1 MLNEKLSDKSS
12 IEEQEVSEKEGTVI
26 APFSLTL
33 SRHGLKLDRETT
45 RTLQINTGFLCNQ
58 TCIHCHLN
66 AGPDRKENM
75 NLGIIQ
81 AVISYA
87 QRGGFEIIDITGG
100 APELNP
106 HIKTLIEG
114 VSDFAPRMML
124 RSNLS
129 VLNDGKR
136 DHLMKFLS
144 EKRVVIVASFPSLNE
159 IQADSQRGD
168 GIFQICIDALK
179 KLNSLGYGH
188 EGTGLELNL
197 VSNPTGA
204 YLPPDQVQTEKR
216 FRQVLKRKWGIVFNN
231 LYNFANVPLG
241 RFRQWLIK
249 TDNLDSYVKKLYSS
263 FNACAVDGLMCR
275 SLVSIS
281 WDGYLYD
288 CDFNL
293 AGGLFMGGRKIHVS
307 EMPGSP
313 EPGSHIATADHCYTC
328 TAGSGFT

>member
-12 IEEQEVSEKEGTVI
+12 IIKQQVFEKEGTVI
-26 APFSLTL
+26 PPFSLTL
-33 SRHGLKLDRETT
+33 SRHGLELDRKVTL
-45 RTLQINTGFLCNQ
+45 TLQVNLGFLCNQ
-58 TCIHCHLN
+58 TCRHCHLN

-75 NLGIIQ
+75 DLGIIQ
-81 AVISYA
+81 EVISYA
-87 QRGGFEIIDITGG
+87 QRGGFEIVDITGG

-114 VSDFAPRMML
+114 ISDFASRIML

-179 KLNSLGYGH
+179 KLNSLGYGQ

-204 YLPPDQVQTEKR
+204 FLPPDQVQTEKR
-216 FRQVLKRKWGIVFNN
+216 FRQVLKRKWGIVFNK
-231 LYNFANVPLG
+231 LFNFANVPLG
-241 RFRQWLIK
+241 RFRQWLVG
-249 TDNLDSYVKKLYSS
+249 TDNLDTYIKKLYSN
-263 FNACAVDGLMCR
+263 FNACAIDGLMCR
-275 SLVSIS
+275 SLVSVS

-288 CDFNL
+288 CDFNI
-293 AGGLFMGGRKIHVS
+293 ARGIFMGGHKVHVS
-307 EMPGSP
+307 KMPGP
-313 EPGSHIATADHCYTC
+313 PKPGSHIATADHCYTC
-328 TAGSGFT
+328 TAGTGFT

>member
-1 MLNEKLSDKSS
+1 MLNQKLSDKSS
-12 IEEQEVSEKEGTVI
+12 IIKQQVFEKEGTVI

-33 SRHGLKLDRETT
+33 SRHGLELDRKVTL
-45 RTLQINTGFLCNQ
+45 TLQVNLGFLCNQ
-58 TCIHCHLN
+58 TCRHCHLN

-75 NLGIIQ
+75 DLGIIQ
-81 AVISYA
+81 EVISYA
-87 QRGGFEIIDITGG
+87 QRGGFGIVDITGG

-114 VSDFAPRMML
+114 ISDFASRIML

-179 KLNSLGYGH
+179 KLNSLGYGQ

-204 YLPPDQVQTEKR
+204 FLPPDQVQTEKR
-216 FRQVLKRKWGIVFNN
+216 FRQVLKKKWGIVFNK
-231 LYNFANVPLG
+231 LFNFANVPLG
-241 RFRQWLIK
+241 RFRQWLVG
-249 TDNLDSYVKKLYSS
+249 TDNLDTYIKKLYSN
-263 FNACAVDGLMCR
+263 FNACAIDGLMCR
-275 SLVSIS
+275 SLVSVS

-288 CDFNL
+288 CDFNI
-293 AGGLFMGGRKIHVS
+293 ARGIFMGGHKVHVS
-307 EMPGSP
+307 KMPGP
-313 EPGSHIATADHCYTC
+313 PKPGSHIATADHCYTC
-328 TAGSGFT
+328 TAGTGFT

>member
-1 MLNEKLSDKSS
+1 
-12 IEEQEVSEKEGTVI
+12 
-26 APFSLTL
+26 
-33 SRHGLKLDRETT
+33 
-45 RTLQINTGFLCNQ
+45 
-58 TCIHCHLN
+58 
-66 AGPDRKENM
+66 
-75 NLGIIQ
+75 
-81 AVISYA
+81 
-87 QRGGFEIIDITGG
+87 
-100 APELNP
+100 
-106 HIKTLIEG
+106 
-114 VSDFAPRMML
+114 ML

-159 IQADSQRGD
+159 IQTDSQRGD

-204 YLPPDQVQTEKR
+204 FLPPDQVQTEKR

-231 LYNFANVPLG
+231 LFNFANVPLG

-263 FNACAVDGLMCR
+263 FNDCAVDGLMCR

-293 AGGLFMGGRKIHVS
+293 AKGLFMGGLKIHVS
-307 EMPGSP
+307 EMPGPP

>member
-1 MLNEKLSDKSS
+1 M
-12 IEEQEVSEKEGTVI
+12 SEKEGPVI

-58 TCIHCHLN
+58 TCRHCHLN

-100 APELNP
+100 APELNFN
-106 HIKTLIEG
+106 IETLIEG
-114 VSDFAPRMML
+114 VSDVVPRMML

-144 EKRVVIVASFPSLNE
+144 EKRVLIVASFPSLNVL
-159 IQADSQRGD
+159 QADSQRGD
-168 GIFQICIDALK
+168 GIFQISIDALK
-179 KLNSLGYGH
+179 KLNCLGYGH

-204 YLPPDQVQTEKR
+204 FLPPDQAQTEKR

-249 TDNLDSYVKKLYSS
+249 TDNLDSYMKKLYSS

-293 AGGLFMGGRKIHVS
+293 ARGLFMGGLKIHVS
-307 EMPGSP
+307 EMPGPP

>member
-1 MLNEKLSDKSS
+1 MTKARTSCEDL
-12 IEEQEVSEKEGTVI
+12 KEHRKEPDSTV
-26 APFSLTL
+26 PFSLTL
-33 SRHGLKLDRETT
+33 TRHDLKLERKTT
-45 RTLQINTGFLCNQ
+45 RTLQVNLGLLCNQ
-58 TCIHCHLN
+58 TCRHCHLS

-75 NLGIIQ
+75 DLGIVQEI
-81 AVISYA
+81 ISYS
-87 QRGGFEIIDITGG
+87 QRSGFEIVDITGG

-106 HIKTLIEG
+106 YIETLIEG
-114 VSDFAPRMML
+114 VSDVVPRIML

-136 DHLMKFLS
+136 DHLMKLLS

-159 IQADSQRGD
+159 IQTDSQRGD
-168 GIFQICIDALK
+168 GIFQIIIDALK
-179 KLNSLGYGH
+179 RMNSLGYGH
-188 EGTGLELNL
+188 EDTGLELNL

-204 YLPPDQVQTEKR
+204 FLPPDQEQTEKR

-241 RFRQWLIK
+241 RYRQWLIK
-249 TDNLDSYVKKLYSS
+249 TDNLDIYVKKLYSS

-275 SLVSIS
+275 SLVSVS
-281 WDGYLYD
+281 WDGYLFD

-293 AGGLFMGGRKIHVS
+293 AKGLFMGGRKIHVS
-307 EMPGSP
+307 EMPGLP